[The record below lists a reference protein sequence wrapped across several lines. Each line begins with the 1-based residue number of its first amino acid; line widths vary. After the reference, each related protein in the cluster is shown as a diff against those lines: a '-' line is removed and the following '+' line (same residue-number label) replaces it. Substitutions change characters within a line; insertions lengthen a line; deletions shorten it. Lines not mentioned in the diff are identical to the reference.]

1 MSMLGDCVTIQNVVV
16 CITYVRMYTHQ
27 EPGSTEVSDAAEA
40 ISPLVCTPSITD
52 EDPTLQMDQEPAG
65 KMEQMKNALPYDDT
79 HFMQSN
85 LKVHFE
91 CEVFKEDG
99 ECLKESFMVRF
110 WCVCVWFACYQKQHA
125 TTVGVSTG
133 QKWKCPWGEGGCCLL
148 QPHGLLLRHLKRR
161 PVRESWNLMAP
172 RAFITY
178 ECVLGTQK
186 CRVLFSFQE
195 HQGGVTFAADCKRCI
210 PTQYVNVYWDW
221 SALPGL
227 CM

>member
-99 ECLKESFMVRF
+99 ECLKESFVVRF

-133 QKWKCPWGEGGCCLL
+133 QKWKCP
-148 QPHGLLLRHLKRR
+148 
-161 PVRESWNLMAP
+161 
-172 RAFITY
+172 
-178 ECVLGTQK
+178 
-186 CRVLFSFQE
+186 
-195 HQGGVTFAADCKRCI
+195 
-210 PTQYVNVYWDW
+210 
-221 SALPGL
+221 
-227 CM
+227 